1 MFSPQCCLHVRL
13 NCPSVAQVEHEP
25 DCRGT
30 GGTLGQKGR
39 KKGCS
44 DRSSTITRY
53 KGNSHT
59 FPLNS
64 HTFPF
69 GLRVIVFYRVT
80 VCTPSVYF
88 HEKSLVLTL
97 KNTTAKA
104 ERCRKPVDFKG
115 LRLL

>member
-39 KKGCS
+39 KKGRS

-53 KGNSHT
+53 KENGHT

-64 HTFPF
+64 HTIPF

-80 VCTPSVYF
+80 VCTPSADF
-88 HEKSLVLTL
+88 HKNSRVSTL
-97 KNTTAKA
+97 KNSA
-104 ERCRKPVDFKG
+104 EKEVRFRKPFDFKG
-115 LRLL
+115 LRAL

>member
-13 NCPSVAQVEHEP
+13 NCPSVAQVGHEP

-64 HTFPF
+64 HTIPF
-69 GLRVIVFYRVT
+69 WFRVIVLYRVI
-80 VCTPSVYF
+80 VCTPSADF
-88 HEKSLVLTL
+88 HEKSRVSTL
-97 KNTTAKA
+97 KTPA
-104 ERCRKPVDFKG
+104 EREVGFHKPVDFKG